1 MHLRDI
7 YLRNDSDSSA
17 LGILHNLPSLF
28 LSVEPATLE
37 VRCELRESI
46 HMKNN
51 VGESVYTP
59 TYALSMQLHTW
70 KKVHKR

>member
-17 LGILHNLPSLF
+17 LGILHNLPSLL